1 VAADGSNEGAPNALQ
16 RLIAPLNRAI
26 DRLAHY
32 MCACAGW
39 LFVLCALFITFDVL
53 ARKFLGFSS
62 QSTTELSGY
71 MLGIGIAWGLAGA
84 LNARAH
90 VRIDVLI
97 QRVPPGIRGYLHW
110 LALAALVVFTGF
122 VAYGAW
128 HTFIESWE
136 FKATDNSL
144 LKTPLIIPQGLWLFG
159 IGVFGAMALLRVIE
173 VTALLPRGD
182 IQAIEMLTGPRTFI
196 EEADEALE
204 AIGAE
209 QHLAATTPVPHQVSP
224 HPRP

>member
-1 VAADGSNEGAPNALQ
+1 MSPEAKPRGATNALE
-16 RLIAPLNRAI
+16 RLIVPINRAV
-26 DRLAHY
+26 DRLARL

-39 LFVLCALFITFDVL
+39 LFVICALFITFDVL

-84 LNARAH
+84 LDARAH

-97 QRVPPGIRGYLHW
+97 QRIPPGIRGYLHW
-110 LALAALVVFTGF
+110 LALATLVVFIGF
-122 VAYGAW
+122 VVYGAW
-128 HTFIESWE
+128 HTFEESWD

-144 LKTPLIIPQGLWLFG
+144 LKTPLVIPQGLWLLG

-173 VTALLPRGD
+173 VTALLPRRD
-182 IQAIEMLTGPRTFI
+182 IQAIEMLTGPRSFI
-196 EEADEALE
+196 EEADEALD
-204 AIGAE
+204 AIGAAT
-209 QHLAATTPVPHQVSP
+209 HLDANVARPHHKP
-224 HPRP
+224 

>member
-1 VAADGSNEGAPNALQ
+1 VSPEDSPQTPNALQ
-16 RLIAPLNRAI
+16 RLVVPLNRAI
-26 DRLAHY
+26 DGLARF

-39 LFVLCALFITFDVL
+39 LFVICALFITFDVL

-84 LNARAH
+84 LEARAH

-97 QRVPPGIRGYLHW
+97 QRVPSGVRGYLHW
-110 LALAALVVFTGF
+110 MALATLVVFIGF

-144 LKTPLIIPQGLWLFG
+144 LKTPLVIPQGLWLFG
-159 IGVFGAMALLRVIE
+159 IGVFGLMALLRVIE
-173 VTALLPRGD
+173 VMALLPRRD
-182 IQAIEMLTGPRTFI
+182 IQAIEMLTGPRSFV

-209 QHLAATTPVPHQVSP
+209 QHLAAAAAKPH
-224 HPRP
+224 HKI